1 MGGFVSMSKYGVLS
15 SLRVTGQLFSFDILQ
30 NVLMCVVVTLF
41 GTFSFEELVFVQ
53 VASGVFILFE

>member
-1 MGGFVSMSKYGVLS
+1 MSKYGVLS